1 MKCSYRKMIHKI
13 SRNWLLYL
21 FLLPAVVYIIMFCY
35 KPMTGIVIAFKDFKP
50 RKGIAAS
57 PWAANNGFYHFTRFV
72 HMHNFWTLIENTL
85 SISLYSL
92 LLFPLPIILALMMNL
107 CEKKAVKSLTQY
119 ITYAPHFIST
129 VVVVGMIN
137 IIFSPRTGIV
147 SRMLNSVGLI
157 DGYLNVLTSPAAFK
171 HLYVW
176 SGEWQGV
183 GWGSIIY
190 LAALSSVDSSLHE
203 AAVIDGA
210 SRFQRVVHIDIPCI
224 LPTIIIML
232 ILRMGRVMSVGYE
245 KAYLMQNA
253 LNIPASEI
261 ISTYVYKQ
269 GLIDT
274 QYSFAAAVGLFNS
287 VINVILLLIFNGISR
302 RISDTSL
309 F

>member
-1 MKCSYRKMIHKI
+1 MKYRCRKLITRI

-21 FLLPAVVYIIMFCY
+21 FLLPAVAYVIMFCY
-35 KPMTGIVIAFKDFKP
+35 KPMTGLVIAFKDFKP

-57 PWAANNGFYHFTRFV
+57 PWAANNGFYHFIRFV
-72 HMHNFWTLIENTL
+72 HMHNFWTLIKNTL
-85 SISLYSL
+85 SVSLYSL
-92 LLFPLPIILALMMNL
+92 ILFPLPIILALMMNL
-107 CEKKAVKSLTQY
+107 CEKKSIKSITQY
-119 ITYAPHFIST
+119 VTYAPHFIST

-147 SRMLNSVGLI
+147 SRVLNSVGLI
-157 DGYLNVLTSPAAFK
+157 DGYLNVLISPAAFK

-190 LAALSSVDSSLHE
+190 LAALSAVDPSLHE

-210 SRFQRVVHIDIPCI
+210 SRFQRVLHIDIPCI

-232 ILRMGRVMSVGYE
+232 ILRMGRVMSIGYE
-245 KAYLMQNA
+245 KAYLMQNT

-269 GLIDT
+269 GLIET

-302 RISDTSL
+302 KISDTSL